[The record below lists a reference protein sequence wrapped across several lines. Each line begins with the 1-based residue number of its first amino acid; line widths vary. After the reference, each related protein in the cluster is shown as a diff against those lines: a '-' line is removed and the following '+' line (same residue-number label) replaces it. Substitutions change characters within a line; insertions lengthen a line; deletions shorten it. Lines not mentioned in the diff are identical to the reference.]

1 MKKNVC
7 RNFTLIELL
16 VVIAIIAILASMLL
30 PALNQA
36 RERSKMT
43 KCIGNLK
50 QIGSAFA
57 MYGDDY
63 GWQMPGTSARIAG
76 HNAVSLLLLAP
87 YLGVHDVWEKSIP
100 VLQCPSNTNLS
111 SSGATPYGYT
121 IVNRINCSLKR
132 YQHPSCVPVFF
143 DNDFYGS
150 SGIPTLG
157 QMSYWWCN
165 GLYVQ
170 NRHLN
175 RFINYSC
182 ADGHV
187 ESRTQDKAK
196 MTSATVNDRLWA
208 IWNYPD
214 KKQW

>member
-63 GWQMPGTSARIAG
+63 GWQMPGTTAHIAG
-76 HNAVSLLLLAP
+76 HTTVSLLLYAP
-87 YLGVHDVWEKSIP
+87 YLGVHDVWSLAIP

-111 SSGATPYGYT
+111 SSGTPPFGYS
-121 IVNRINCSLKR
+121 IVNRTKCSLKR
-132 YQHPSCVPVFF
+132 YRHPSCIPVFF
-143 DNDFYGS
+143 DNDFYVNND
-150 SGIPTLG
+150 ITNLG
-157 QMSYWWCN
+157 QMCYWWSN
-165 GLYVQ
+165 NLYIQ
-170 NRHLN
+170 RRHMN
-175 RFINYSC
+175 SFINYAC

-187 ESRTQDKAK
+187 ESRTMDKAR
-196 MTSATVNDRLWA
+196 MTSATVADRFYL
-208 IWNYPD
+208 IWNNPE
-214 KKQW
+214 KKLW